1 MITCRCSNFRKT
13 KQPAMKKVRKF
24 QRFLFP
30 VLISATINLLSA
42 GRTVAQNKSNYIRI
56 AKIVVDSA
64 QLDTYKAALKE
75 GVETAVQKEPGV
87 LMLYAVYAKEHPTQ
101 VTVFEIYK
109 DEEAYKTHIQTPHFK
124 KYKNTVATMVKSL
137 ELTDVAP
144 IAMKAKQ
151 NH

>member
-1 MITCRCSNFRKT
+1 
-13 KQPAMKKVRKF
+13 MKKVRKF

>member
-1 MITCRCSNFRKT
+1 
-13 KQPAMKKVRKF
+13 MKKVRKF

-42 GRTVAQNKSNYIRI
+42 GRTAAQNKSNYIRI

-75 GVETAVQKEPGV
+75 GVETAVRKEPGV